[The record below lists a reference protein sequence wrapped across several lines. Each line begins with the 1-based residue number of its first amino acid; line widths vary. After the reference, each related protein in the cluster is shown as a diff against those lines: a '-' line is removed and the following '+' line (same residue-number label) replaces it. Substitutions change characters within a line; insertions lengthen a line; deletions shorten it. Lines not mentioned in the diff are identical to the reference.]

1 MAKTAEVT
9 YACTCY
15 DFIIEALFMGML
27 CVFGFAGNTVS
38 TVVLSRDK
46 SKTATPFLLVS
57 LEVADTLFLMTVFA
71 LRVLTSIQTF
81 GVHVPGLESAIP
93 YLGKY
98 IYPCALM
105 TETGTIYLT
114 ILVTLN
120 RYISVC
126 HPYKATNLCSVHF
139 ARRHVGLVCLF
150 SVVFNLPRFFE
161 YEITE
166 NPVET
171 MRQTW
176 LYENPVYKVVYRN
189 LFYFVVMFLV
199 PLASLTF
206 LNRKLIK
213 ALRKTKKRRA
223 RLLKQPALEASNQSM
238 TGTGSGPNNS
248 RSEDDITLM
257 LIVVVMVFVVT
268 QTPAMVTQVL
278 ASCLGQ
284 LSLTCPS
291 AFFFYERLSDLLVVA
306 NSSLNFIIYCFC
318 SRRFRE
324 ILIELVCVRHSITS
338 LRSGA
343 GVTTVHPVPLN
354 VHNPMATAP
363 PHAADNEISNI

>member
-1 MAKTAEVT
+1 MEVS

-15 DFIIEALFMGML
+15 DFVIEAVFMGIL

-57 LEVADTLFLMTVFA
+57 LEVADTLFLVTVFA

-81 GVHVPGLESAIP
+81 GVQVPGLHSAIP

-98 IYPCALM
+98 IYPCALL

-161 YEITE
+161 YEITDDPKE
-166 NPVET
+166 P

-176 LYENPVYKVVYRN
+176 LYENRVYKIVYRN

-199 PLASLTF
+199 PLISLTF
-206 LNRKLIK
+206 LNRMLIK

-223 RLLKQPALEASNQSM
+223 RLLKQPPLETSNHSM
-238 TGTGSGPNNS
+238 TGTGSGANS
-248 RSEDDITLM
+248 RSEDDITFM

-278 ASCLGQ
+278 GSS
-284 LSLTCPS
+284 LSQHSITCPS

-324 ILIELVCVRHSITS
+324 ILIELVCVRHSLTP
-338 LRSGA
+338 LRSSA

-354 VHNPMATAP
+354 VQKTLATTS